1 MTLKVTNVTL
11 RVIVRV
17 SLPIDGLE
25 IGGHF
30 LCGGGLELV
39 NSALEPLHF
48 VVELLIIRYGN

>member
-25 IGGHF
+25 IGDTF
-30 LCGGGLELV
+30 LWGGLELV